1 MTNRTLRTGTGWFG
15 ARFRHAAVQ
24 VSPPELDG
32 VVADLGIL
40 LGKTSPELPADPQP
54 GGTVPSE
61 PDSGGL
67 R

>member
-24 VSPPELDG
+24 VSRSKLDG
-32 VVADLGIL
+32 VVANLGIL
-40 LGKTSPELPADPQP
+40 HSKTSSELPAGTQP
-54 GGTVPSE
+54 EGAAPRE
-61 PDSGGL
+61 PNGGGL

>member
-1 MTNRTLRTGTGWFG
+1 MTNRTLSTGTGWFG

-24 VSPPELDG
+24 VSRPDLDG
-32 VVADLGIL
+32 AVADLGIL
-40 LGKTSPELPADPQP
+40 PNKTSPELPADPQP
-54 GGTVPSE
+54 GGTSPSE

>member
-1 MTNRTLRTGTGWFG
+1 MTNRTPRTGTGWFG

-32 VVADLGIL
+32 AVADLGIL
-40 LGKTSPELPADPQP
+40 PSKTSPELPAGPQP
-54 GGTVPSE
+54 GGTPPSE
-61 PDSGGL
+61 PDRGGL